1 MTDLTALTEITAPTT
16 DDLVYVVDAPTGAKN
31 PRKCSIANLVD
42 ARTKTLTN
50 TTIDADGTGNS
61 ITNIEN
67 ADIKSSAAIATSK
80 LSGAVTSIASHGLA
94 ASATTDTTNA
104 SNIGSGTLPLARLTG
119 TITTAELSATAGI
132 TSGQLAGSIANTKLA
147 TDPLARANHT
157 GTQVHTTISDF
168 DTGVQANRLDQ
179 MTAPNAAVAL
189 GSQKITGLANGVAS
203 TDAATKGQLDT
214 AVASDITLK
223 GAYNANTNSPNLDN
237 SPTAGTILTGD
248 HYVVSVAGTFY
259 LEALQEGDSLIS
271 EVDNPSAIG
280 DWIITNSQIVTPIVT
295 ANIADE
301 AVTEGKLYISNAGNN
316 GEFLSK
322 QSGDNGGLTWATVPA
337 GYNAPTIGTTGIGSG
352 ASVPSLLGLTSL
364 TATGALTGGSVVV
377 DNLTI
382 NANKI
387 EATNTNG
394 NIQLDSNGTGVI
406 EVLGNTNDGAITLNC
421 TSNSHGQTIKSQEHA
436 QAVTNTMLLPKGA
449 SSTLVSL
456 VSADILT
463 NKILTSPQINTQLD
477 ILAEGEL
484 RFQDASGGQYVAVEA
499 PATVGTSYTVKL
511 PAAIGSV
518 GDALKVTSVAG
529 AVQTMEWDSAGGGA
543 HVTQE
548 WTATTAP
555 ANPSTG
561 TGIMYMKTIDSNNEG
576 LFMKMRKNNQVV
588 EVQIA

>member
-1 MTDLTALTEITAPTT
+1 MTDLTALDPITAPTT
-16 DDLVYVVDAPTGAKN
+16 DDLVYVVDDPSGNKN

-50 TTIDADGTGNS
+50 TTIDAEGTGNS
-61 ITNIEN
+61 ITNIVN
-67 ADIKSSAAIATSK
+67 ANIKASAAIAYSK
-80 LSGAVTSIASHGLA
+80 L
-94 ASATTDTTNA
+94 N
-104 SNIGSGTLPLARLTG
+104 LTG
-119 TITTAELSATAGI
+119 AILNGD
-132 TSGQLAGSIANTKLA
+132 LAGSIANGKLA

-157 GTQVHTTISDF
+157 GTQAHTTISDF

-179 MTAPNAAVAL
+179 MASPSADVAL
-189 GSQKITGLANGVAS
+189 GSQKITGLANGVAA

-223 GAYNANTNSPNLDN
+223 GAYNASTNSPNLDS
-237 SPTAGTILTGD
+237 SPTAGTILKGD
-248 HYVVSVAGTFY
+248 HYVVSVAGDFY
-259 LEALQEGDSLIS
+259 SEALQVGDSLIS
-271 EVDNPSAIG
+271 EVLNPSSIG
-280 DWIITNSQIVTPIVT
+280 DWIITNSQMVTPIVT

-301 AVTEGKLYISNAGNN
+301 AVTEAKIYVSNAGND

-322 QSGDNGGLTWATVPA
+322 QSGNNGGLTWATVPA
-337 GYNAPTIGTTGIGSG
+337 GYNAPTIGTTSIGSG
-352 ASVPSLLGLTSL
+352 ASVPSLAGLTNV

-382 NANKI
+382 DANKI

-449 SSTLVSL
+449 NSTLVSE
-456 VSADILT
+456 VSTQTLT
-463 NKILTSPQINTQLD
+463 NKTLTSPTITGTGTIASGAITSSGAIQGTQVD
-477 ILAEGEL
+477 ITAEGDL
-484 RFQDASGGQYVAVEA
+484 RLQDASGGQYVAVEA

-511 PAAIGSV
+511 PAAIGAA

-576 LFMKMRKNNQVV
+576 LFMKMRKNGQTE